1 MRSVLCTVL
10 DWFWFRFYVF
20 YQRAHVVKANGKSF
34 YIVFSFTLEWR
45 LWLSKISGTYLSSW
59 TLLTMMFAV
68 FSFCCLLDC
77 EQHVPSVGLRQRWL
91 CQHPWLCAYL
101 RLRASR
107 CFSGLFCCRAPKR
120 IIWCTSSTAATWT
133 TMVFLFLSL
142 PPRRALVRR
151 GREMRVLRAENGP
164 LGGARDARRADHPA
178 YAERWNEREVERR
191 CSSSCTSTWFAE
203 SVAKVWENGG
213 CEVDFQSQGQFL
225 RENLNIMSIFG
236 LSLVEGLT
244 SGPESESKDWMGGWW
259 MDCLFEKGE
268 WNKEGKWWGF
278 SD

>member
-1 MRSVLCTVL
+1 MRSVLCMVL
-10 DWFWFRFYVF
+10 DWFWPRFYVF

-68 FSFCCLLDC
+68 LLFCCLLDC

-133 TMVFLFLSL
+133 TMVFLFYRCHQGVLSSEEVEKCVYCVL
-142 PPRRALVRR
+142 KTDPSVEP
-151 GREMRVLRAENGP
+151 EMLDELTIQHTRNVGMK
-164 LGGARDARRADHPA
+164 G
-178 YAERWNEREVERR
+178 RWNVGVRAAAHRHDSRNQSRR
-191 CSSSCTSTWFAE
+191 
-203 SVAKVWENGG
+203 
-213 CEVDFQSQGQFL
+213 
-225 RENLNIMSIFG
+225 FG
-236 LSLVEGLT
+236 R
-244 SGPESESKDWMGGWW
+244 MGAAR
-259 MDCLFEKGE
+259 
-268 WNKEGKWWGF
+268 
-278 SD
+278 